1 MLADD
6 QGSTK
11 RLKWNAT
18 TNTDLIFQAKTLL
31 SRVRL
36 LSPTTLIWVLSHAN
50 IFGNK
55 LADLLAKRGAAGIT
69 DTAFPS
75 SDELGSIR
83 TPSP

>member
-1 MLADD
+1 MD
-6 QGSTK
+6 G
-11 RLKWNAT
+11 KWNAT
-18 TNTDLIFQAKTLL
+18 TNTDLISEAKTLL

-36 LSPTTLIWVLSHAN
+36 LAPTTLIWVPSHTG
-50 IFGNK
+50 IFGNE

-75 SDELGSIR
+75 SDELDTIR